1 MKNVNIQIEKSN
13 TLPGTFYYSNE
24 AFENVKIKIFEK
36 TWQFIDSSCNYKLEN
51 FAKPF
56 VFLKEFIDE
65 PIFLINNEKKNI
77 NCFSNVCTHR
87 GNILLE
93 SPTVI
98 KNNIIC
104 GYHGKQFN
112 TCGEFSFMP
121 KTEGMLN
128 FPSND
133 DHLSSIDLSM
143 WNKFIFVSLE
153 PIIPFN
159 LVIEDMSKRISWM
172 PIEDFNLRKD
182 LSKEYFIDA
191 NWALYCDNYLEG
203 FHIPFIHND
212 LNEALDFN
220 NYDVELF
227 KYSNLQIGI
236 GKTGEDC
243 FDLPSTSKDYGK
255 NVAAYYFWLFPNMMF
270 NFYPWGLSINIV
282 KPISPTKTKVEFL
295 SYVWNEEKMNIGA
308 GADINKVELEDEEIV
323 QKVQNGVKS
332 RYYKN
337 GRFSPSME
345 KGVHHFHLLIK
356 EFLLK

>member
-1 MKNVNIQIEKSN
+1 MQNVNTKIEKSN
-13 TLPGTFYYSNE
+13 TLPGTFYYSDEN
-24 AFENVKIKIFEK
+24 FENVKLKIFEK
-36 TWQFIDSSCNYKLEN
+36 TWQFIDSSCSFKENN

-56 VFLKEFIDE
+56 FLLDDFIDE
-65 PIFLINNEKKNI
+65 PLFLIVNNNKFS
-77 NCFSNVCTHR
+77 CFSNVCTHR

-93 SPTVI
+93 VPAII
-98 KNNIIC
+98 KNKIVC

-112 TCGEFSFMP
+112 TCGKFSFMP

-128 FPSND
+128 FPSDVDN
-133 DHLSSIDLSM
+133 LSSIDLSK
-143 WNKFIFVSLE
+143 WNKFIFVSID

-159 LVIEDMSKRISWM
+159 LVIQDMSKRISWL
-172 PIEDFNLRKD
+172 PVEDFNFRKD
-182 LSKEYFIDA
+182 LSKEYSIDA

-236 GKTGEDC
+236 GKNGEDC
-243 FDLPSTSKDYGK
+243 FDIPETSIDFGK
-255 NVAAYYFWLFPNMMF
+255 NIAAYYFWLFPNMMF

-295 SYVWNEEKMNIGA
+295 SYVWKQDKMNIGA

-323 QKVQNGVKS
+323 QRVQKGVKS

-345 KGVHHFHLLIK
+345 QGVHHFHLLIK
-356 EFLLK
+356 EFLFK